1 MSLSTAEV
9 EELRLH
15 LQYGNIGVGAYPL
28 TPDGFYEVFY
38 DVVSPYLSTG
48 TETSATTAIT
58 ADTTTTVTPASMTN
72 ITAYAR
78 LIVDV
83 GDEAEIVTVKAV
95 TPTTF
100 VAAFKKAHAATGY
113 PIATNSGVARLRL
126 LLHDANKAFTTMTG
140 TSITSSAGL
149 KSVGRGAVEWFGTS
163 SVLAATRDHYMA
175 IIEQISNLVRVPVQD
190 SGNGRTTRMEM
201 Y

>member
-1 MSLSTAEV
+1 MALTTAEI

-15 LQYGNIGVGAYPL
+15 LQYGNIGVGAYPSS
-28 TPDGFYEVFY
+28 PDGFYELFY

-58 ADTTTTVTPASMTN
+58 ANTTTTVTPVSMTN
-72 ITAYAR
+72 IIVYGR

-83 GDEAEIVTVKAV
+83 GDEAEVVTVKAI
-95 TPTTF
+95 TGSTF

-113 PIATNSGVARLRL
+113 PIATNSGVARLRM
-126 LLHDANKAFTTMTG
+126 LLHDANKAYATMTG
-140 TSITSSAGL
+140 TTITSSAGL
-149 KSVGRGAVEWFGTS
+149 KSVGRGAVEWFGAGAVLS
-163 SVLAATRDHYMA
+163 SVQQQYRA
-175 IIEQISNLVRVPVQD
+175 ILEQIASLVQVPVNGD
-190 SGNGRTTRMEM
+190 GRTTRLEM